1 MGKGDQT
8 QISDG
13 LCYQAHTKTSAR
25 LRPRGPHSDA
35 DVEEQ
40 HVRGLR
46 LAKDAAQALLGWELP
61 TNVAIPPAFRREVDV
76 WPHKLEAAPGPAV
89 QVKEPEWP
97 HNRPVARLDH
107 AALNVQR
114 ILGARDLLLFNR
126 HS

>member
-1 MGKGDQT
+1 M
-8 QISDG
+8 QISEGCD
-13 LCYQAHTKTSAR
+13 QAHTNTSAR
-25 LRPRGPHSDA
+25 LRPGGPHSDA

-46 LAKDAAQALLGWELP
+46 LAKDAAKALLGRELP
-61 TNVAIPPAFRREVDV
+61 TNVSIPPAFWREIGVGT
-76 WPHKLEAAPGPAV
+76 HKLEAAPGPAV

-126 HS
+126 HA